1 MSRTSSYSGGD
12 GKAMKFELTAQQP
25 VAPSGGP
32 DGSFDVMPE
41 AVHAILVDVQAAASE
56 FEELLA
62 AAGAG
67 MAGLSD
73 ACKAPPVS
81 RELSTFSTFLL
92 ANTIRSAEGRIAVAS
107 GAVSEAV
114 LALIQADEQ
123 MNETARRSAA
133 LAAQDAVDDAPGTAG
148 RARPAG
154 HGPAQA
160 F

>member
-1 MSRTSSYSGGD
+1 
-12 GKAMKFELTAQQP
+12 MKFELTAQQP
-25 VAPSGGP
+25 DSSSEGA

-41 AVHAILVDVQAAASE
+41 AVHAILVEVQTAASE

-62 AAGAG
+62 AAGA
-67 MAGLSD
+67 AAASLSEE
-73 ACKAPPVS
+73 CKAPPIS
-81 RELSTFSTFLL
+81 RELSTFYTFLL
-92 ANTIRSAEGRIAVAS
+92 AKRIRSAEGRITVAS

-123 MNETARRSAA
+123 MSDTARRSAA
-133 LAAQDAVDDAPGTAG
+133 LAAQDGVDDAPGA
-148 RARPAG
+148 ADRPRHAG